1 MIAPAV
7 ILDRPQMGENIG
19 ACARAMMNCGLTDLR
34 LVRPRDGWPNPAATA
49 MAANAE
55 SILENA
61 RVFDSVADATADLTH
76 LYATTARERDQVKR
90 VLTARAFGSEA
101 VAKASQ
107 GAQVGVLFGKEATGL
122 ENDDIARSSAV
133 IRVPLNPENTS
144 LNLGQA
150 CLLIGYEWF
159 QARSAGHST

>member
-1 MIAPAV
+1 
-7 ILDRPQMGENIG
+7 
-19 ACARAMMNCGLTDLR
+19 
-34 LVRPRDGWPNPAATA
+34 

-90 VLTARAFGSEA
+90 VLTARAFGAEA

-122 ENDDIARSSAV
+122 EMMIS
-133 IRVPLNPENTS
+133 RVLAPLF
-144 LNLGQA
+144 A
-150 CLLIGYEWF
+150 Y
-159 QARSAGHST
+159 R

>member
-55 SILENA
+55 SIWKTRA
-61 RVFDSVADATADLTH
+61 S
-76 LYATTARERDQVKR
+76 
-90 VLTARAFGSEA
+90 LTA
-101 VAKASQ
+101 
-107 GAQVGVLFGKEATGL
+107 LPTP
-122 ENDDIARSSAV
+122 
-133 IRVPLNPENTS
+133 PLT
-144 LNLGQA
+144 
-150 CLLIGYEWF
+150 
-159 QARSAGHST
+159 